1 MHIEQDFFFVSLIF
15 FKPPKVPFFLFLK
28 SITLIEVRRI
38 RSITNHSEMRLFI
51 AVKKEKKRIT
61 TCALA
66 KATCFKFYQEFSL
79 KKLDDFGILQEF
91 FICFS
96 DKIIDLR
103 S

>member
-51 AVKKEKKRIT
+51 ADKKEKIRIT

-66 KATCFKFYQEFSL
+66 TATCYNNSSS
-79 KKLDDFGILQEF
+79 
-91 FICFS
+91 FIKNS
-96 DKIIDLR
+96 Y
-103 S
+103 